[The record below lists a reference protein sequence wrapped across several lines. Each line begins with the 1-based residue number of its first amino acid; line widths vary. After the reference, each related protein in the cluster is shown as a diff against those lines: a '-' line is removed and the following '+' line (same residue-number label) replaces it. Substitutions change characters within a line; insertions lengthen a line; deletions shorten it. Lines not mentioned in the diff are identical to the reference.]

1 MKQAKRKNSFRRSRR
16 KIIFVLMGSFL
27 LLFAATLAAIYLTS
41 YYEQYQENQ
50 NMLARYEMLYQK
62 NGNPEENSAIDIEV
76 PPWKDD
82 SPEIDMR
89 FILSSFYAVEL
100 DSFGN
105 PVSIDTGNH
114 DLYSEEALTAI
125 TQKLASQK
133 KEKGVSGNFI
143 YRIIQIDE
151 NTLVTLMDNTL
162 WSDSFTTLFH
172 NAFLIGS
179 VMTVILFFCSILLSG
194 WIIRP
199 LEENDRRQRQFI
211 SDASHELKT
220 PVSVVN
226 ANAELLAREIGTN
239 QWLENI
245 RYENN
250 RMADLIHQL
259 LTLARTEHNETTFE
273 TIDFSRIVTGELLPF
288 ESTAFEQGFQ
298 IESNL
303 QDSVFISGNQM
314 QLTQMI
320 SILID
325 NAISHSNH
333 PGTISVSLQKNKG
346 FCLLSVT
353 NPGYIPEAEREQIFS
368 RFSRRETERSSRGN
382 HYGLGLAIVKN
393 IVENHRGRIL
403 VSCAD
408 DSITFSISL
417 PVK

>member
-1 MKQAKRKNSFRRSRR
+1 MK
-16 KIIFVLMGSFL
+16 L
-27 LLFAATLAAIYLTS
+27 LLVEDEIRMADALTELLRQDG
-41 YYEQYQENQ
+41 Y
-50 NMLARYEMLYQK
+50 
-62 NGNPEENSAIDIEV
+62 DTEV

-89 FILSSFYAVEL
+89 FVLSSFYAVEL

-125 TQKLASQK
+125 SQKLASQK

-143 YRIIQIDE
+143 YRIIQIDK

-288 ESTAFEQGFQ
+288 ESTAFKQGFQ

-303 QDSVFISGNQM
+303 QDSVFISGNRM

-325 NAISHSNH
+325 NAISHSSH

-353 NPGYIPEAEREQIFS
+353 NPGYIPEAEREQIFF